1 MKKLLKEEEIRPK
14 KIKFTVVGRV
24 DQVEEVKIRKV
35 VLAEVEICLVLN
47 GCHFMRVS
55 IVRL

>member
-24 DQVEEVKIRKV
+24 DQVAEIKIRKV

>member
-24 DQVEEVKIRKV
+24 DQVAEVKIRKV

>member
-24 DQVEEVKIRKV
+24 DQVAEVKIRKV
-35 VLAEVEICLVLN
+35 VLPGVEICLVLN

>member
-24 DQVEEVKIRKV
+24 DQVAEVKIRKV

-47 GCHFMRVS
+47 GCHFMRVG